1 MADVANYV
9 KFNRGSLAAYN
20 NAVKNSDTLYFIH
33 NDDETKYSIFLGDKP
48 VASGVSNISEIEDIV
63 LSELGDKQLL
73 VYDEASGKWVN
84 KSVKNAIGDFV
95 GASAEAQGQSGLVPA
110 PGIGDQNKFLRGDG
124 SWAEINVEAG
134 STTKVYETSP
144 VDEETHVEALTR
156 IVNGAA
162 LNAGDIGIIKVLI
175 AGEKY
180 EYTAYVYD
188 GENWKAMDGN
198 YSADNVYFNSDFT
211 FTEAVGTVTIGS
223 TGSETVAAAG
233 KSVKEFLA
241 GLFAA
246 PKKPTVTQPSVSIT
260 LSGAGAKEVG
270 STVTPSYSA
279 SFNKGKYSYGPDTGV
294 TATYEVSNSNS
305 DDSTVRDTLTG
316 SFDAITIGDN
326 TSYNVTIKA
335 TYTDGV
341 APKNNLGTEMPELAI
356 SGGTKTATSSGKYTG
371 YRASFYGTLDEKEA
385 EINSALIRS
394 KLTASTGAFANGK
407 EFSINIPVGAMR
419 IVFAYPATL
428 RDVTS
433 VKDVNG
439 MNAEIAGVFNKT
451 VVSVEGANGYEGIN
465 YKVYTFV
472 RSSATTESNSYTV
485 TI

>member
-20 NAVKNSDTLYFIH
+20 NTVKNSDTLYFIH
-33 NDDETKYSIFLGDKP
+33 NDDETKYSIYLGEKP

-63 LSELGDKQLL
+63 ISELGDKQLL

-84 KSVKNAIGDFV
+84 KSVKNAIGEFV

-124 SWAEINVEAG
+124 SWAEINVEVG

-144 VDEETHVEALTR
+144 VDEETHIEALTR
-156 IVNGAA
+156 IVNDAS
-162 LNAGDIGIIKVLI
+162 LNSGDIGIVKVLI

-198 YSADNVYFNSDFT
+198 YSADNVYFNNDFI
-211 FTEAVGTVTIGS
+211 FTEKVGTVQSLTNGS
-223 TGSETVAAAG
+223 ATVKAAG

-246 PKKPTVTQPSVSIT
+246 PKNPSVTKPSVSIV
-260 LSGAGAKEVG
+260 LSGSGAKEVG
-270 STVTPSYSA
+270 SIVTPKYSA
-279 SFNKGKYSYGPDTGV
+279 TFNKGNYSYGPDTGV
-294 TATYEVSNSNS
+294 TATYEVSNSNDDTVKNTLS
-305 DDSTVRDTLTG
+305 D
-316 SFDAITIGDN
+316 SFDAITIGDD
-326 TSYNVTIKA
+326 TSYSVTIKA
-335 TYTDGV
+335 TYTDGA

-356 SGGTKTATSSGKYTG
+356 SAGSASATSSGKYTG
-371 YRASFYGTLDEKEA
+371 YRASFYGTLNEKEN
-385 EINSALIRS
+385 EIDSALIRS
-394 KLTASTGAFANGK
+394 KLTASTNAFANGR

-439 MNAEIAGVFNKT
+439 MSAEIAGVFNKAI
-451 VVSVEGANGYEGIN
+451 VSVEGANGYEGID
-465 YKVYTFV
+465 YKVYTFT
-472 RSSATTESNSYTV
+472 RSSATTEANSYAV

>member
-9 KFNRGSLAAYN
+9 KFNRGSLAAYQ
-20 NAVKNSDTLYFIH
+20 NAIKNSDTLYFIH
-33 NDDETKYSIFLGDKP
+33 NDDETKYSIFLGEKP
-48 VASGVSNISEIEDIV
+48 VASGVSNISEIEDI
-63 LSELGDKQLL
+63 LLTELGDKQLL
-73 VYDEASGKWVN
+73 VYDETSGKWVN

-144 VDEETHVEALTR
+144 VDEESHIEALTR
-156 IVNGAA
+156 IVNGAT
-162 LNAGDIGIIKVLI
+162 LNSGDIGIIKVLI

-198 YSADNVYFNSDFT
+198 YSAENVYFNSDFT
-211 FTEAVGTVTIGS
+211 FTEQVGTVTIPSSGS
-223 TGSETVAAAG
+223 ATVTATG

-241 GLFAA
+241 SLFAA
-246 PKKPTVTQPSVSIT
+246 PKNPTVTNPSVSIT
-260 LSGAGAKEVG
+260 LTGSGEKEVG
-270 STVTPSYSA
+270 STITPSYSA
-279 SFNKGKYSYGPDTGV
+279 TFNKGKYSYGPDTGI
-294 TATYEVSNSNS
+294 TATYEVSNNN
-305 DDSTVRDTLTG
+305 DDTVKDTLTG

-326 TSYNVTIKA
+326 TSYSVTIKA
-335 TYTDGV
+335 TYTDGATPV
-341 APKNNLGTEMPELAI
+341 NNLGTEMPDLAI
-356 SGGTKTATSSGKYTG
+356 KAGSKSATSSGKYTG
-371 YRASFYGTLDEKEA
+371 YRASFYGTLDEKET
-385 EINSALIRS
+385 EIDSALIRS
-394 KLTASTGAFANGK
+394 KLTASTGAFTNGK

-428 RDVTS
+428 QDVTS

-439 MNAEIAGVFNKT
+439 MNAEIVGVFNKT
-451 VVSVEGANGYEGIN
+451 IVSVEGANGYEGID
-465 YKVYTFV
+465 YKVYTYV
-472 RSSATTESNSYTV
+472 RSSATTEANSYAV